1 MDFFNSIKSGFKNYI
16 VFNGRVSR
24 FEYNYWILFTILCSI
39 LLLIIDEST
48 SLVGLFFLI
57 IFVPSISIGVRRL
70 HDLDRKGWHL
80 LWYITYILLPVLLIY
95 MMVKK
100 GTDGKNS
107 YGEDPLNPDTKAE
120 DVALGNDS
128 VKEEVD
134 KVDEDIQVQLSEQG
148 KTKQEIPNNKRID
161 LEPNQLQEQK
171 PISDVEKLYD
181 KFQHLKDE
189 PKEFNFGKMLGL
201 PFFTL
206 MLAFD
211 DDGDANEQAVIG
223 DIMREVWGVPVFT
236 TTEQADE
243 MFNEIATWY
252 NALNALPDSGSDE
265 KYSIIKWAIASLKN
279 PSGLLKE
286 TIIDAKLRTN
296 EITTPSEIW
305 APKYFMKSLIN
316 IANANDKVTGNEKSF
331 LIWCAEHLG
340 YDIDFTNLTFTEIK
354 RNKQKTE
361 TVTSQAVNE
370 TSVDDSS
377 IETPTKP
384 VESSVGPVED
394 FRSFLASKYPTL
406 KIPNGKKIGRY
417 RLGKGM
423 MVNFRISKNGV
434 TVLFYSGDKQSSH
447 AIFQRLNQ
455 LGINGKKINNKYLL
469 EPTLGVK
476 NPNVVRMDI
485 EIPYDGRDL
494 NSDEMREEV
503 YDVYS
508 QFLEL
513 CKPLA

>member
-211 DDGDANEQAVIG
+211 DDGDAN
-223 DIMREVWGVPVFT
+223 
-236 TTEQADE
+236 
-243 MFNEIATWY
+243 
-252 NALNALPDSGSDE
+252 
-265 KYSIIKWAIASLKN
+265 
-279 PSGLLKE
+279 
-286 TIIDAKLRTN
+286 
-296 EITTPSEIW
+296 
-305 APKYFMKSLIN
+305 
-316 IANANDKVTGNEKSF
+316 
-331 LIWCAEHLG
+331 
-340 YDIDFTNLTFTEIK
+340 
-354 RNKQKTE
+354 
-361 TVTSQAVNE
+361 
-370 TSVDDSS
+370 
-377 IETPTKP
+377 
-384 VESSVGPVED
+384 
-394 FRSFLASKYPTL
+394 
-406 KIPNGKKIGRY
+406 
-417 RLGKGM
+417 
-423 MVNFRISKNGV
+423 
-434 TVLFYSGDKQSSH
+434 
-447 AIFQRLNQ
+447 
-455 LGINGKKINNKYLL
+455 
-469 EPTLGVK
+469 
-476 NPNVVRMDI
+476 
-485 EIPYDGRDL
+485 
-494 NSDEMREEV
+494 
-503 YDVYS
+503 
-508 QFLEL
+508 
-513 CKPLA
+513 